1 MPSPQS
7 HDMTARPLARPGLR
21 VEYRLLAV
29 LAAATLAVWAG
40 ASPASAHNTLTST
53 NPAGVAAYT
62 VAGRVSSIH
71 GHAVSGTFSF
81 PAETAA
87 GTQPPSPPQTSPPA
101 TPTPTQP
108 GRMPAWLKLLI
119 GAVAIIFGV
128 SVARR
133 ASRRGNASRPD

>member
-1 MPSPQS
+1 MASAQS
-7 HDMTARPLARPGLR
+7 HDMTARPLTRLGLR
-21 VEYRLLAV
+21 AGYLLLAV
-29 LAAATLAVWAG
+29 LAAATLAVWAAAG
-40 ASPASAHNTLTST
+40 PASAHNTLTST

-62 VAGRVSSIH
+62 VAGRVSSVH
-71 GHAVSGTFSF
+71 GHAVSGTVSF

-87 GTQPPSPPQTSPPA
+87 ATQPPSPPQTSPPA

-108 GRMPAWLKLLI
+108 GRMPAWLKLVI

-133 ASRRGNASRPD
+133 ASRRGKASRSD